1 MKKPR
6 KIGNENVPLSW
17 ASVFLIRFV
26 AAFPS
31 RSLSIT
37 TASRYYQ
44 SWFGNVLFW
53 NWSSAP
59 IALVRVLILKTLA
72 ASTEKKQKSREMDN
86 DLKWTIIQGI
96 KTAIIV
102 ETREHFNFSTLE
114 NRQQWSPRLK
124 TLQSIKTT
132 FCGDDLKQIDF
143 SRNPGSAKRT
153 LYVAPKIELAPR
165 RGRDTAI
172 QDGHDTFAV

>member
-59 IALVRVLILKTLA
+59 IALVRVLNFENSCGLYWKE
-72 ASTEKKQKSREMDN
+72 TEKSRNGQWLKMDN
-86 DLKWTIIQGI
+86 HTRHKHCDYCWVERTFQFFHIRKSTTMVASAQD
-96 KTAIIV
+96 TAI
-102 ETREHFNFSTLE
+102 N
-114 NRQQWSPRLK
+114 Q
-124 TLQSIKTT
+124 TT

>member
-1 MKKPR
+1 
-6 KIGNENVPLSW
+6 
-17 ASVFLIRFV
+17 
-26 AAFPS
+26 
-31 RSLSIT
+31 
-37 TASRYYQ
+37 
-44 SWFGNVLFW
+44 
-53 NWSSAP
+53 
-59 IALVRVLILKTLA
+59 
-72 ASTEKKQKSREMDN
+72 MDN